1 MSISIEHLPF
11 WLHAPVFEKKR
22 CAKATR
28 NMKNIDL
35 TSVKLAILVA
45 NGFEQ
50 EQVTAPIEFLR
61 RAGATPIIVS
71 PEKEK
76 VTPAGYGNE
85 GALPVDVLLEA
96 ADETGFDALLLPGGH
111 KNAETL
117 VANAKAAKFVRSFA
131 LGNKPIAAISH
142 GVKLLIDV
150 NAVSG
155 RKVAAPSSMREL
167 SKPLRAETSEK
178 PVVVVDNSLVTT
190 LGTDSIV
197 SFNEAFAQIC
207 SQHKKST
214 GGSLHTD

>member
-76 VTPAGYGNE
+76 VT
-85 GALPVDVLLEA
+85 
-96 ADETGFDALLLPGGH
+96 
-111 KNAETL
+111 
-117 VANAKAAKFVRSFA
+117 
-131 LGNKPIAAISH
+131 
-142 GVKLLIDV
+142 
-150 NAVSG
+150 
-155 RKVAAPSSMREL
+155 
-167 SKPLRAETSEK
+167 ETSEK